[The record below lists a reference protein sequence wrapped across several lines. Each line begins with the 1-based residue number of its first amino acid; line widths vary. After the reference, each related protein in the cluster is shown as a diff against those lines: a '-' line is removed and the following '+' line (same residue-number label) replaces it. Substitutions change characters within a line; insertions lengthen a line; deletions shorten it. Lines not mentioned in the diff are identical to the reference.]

1 MSDALISSGT
11 PASVKTSLGS
21 LLPSGT
27 KMLCGTTPI
36 FTSPGTSLYNVVY
49 PVPFSSV
56 TRSAVAT
63 VNGLASS
70 CFIYNQSNAG
80 FTIKMNSN
88 VAGTW
93 SARWIAVGN

>member
-11 PASVKTSLGS
+11 PASVNTSLGS

-27 KMLCGTTPI
+27 KMLCGSTPSLV
-36 FTSPGTSLYNVVY
+36 SPGTYIYDVVY

-63 VNGLASS
+63 VNGVASS
-70 CFIYNQSNAG
+70 CYIYNQSNAG
-80 FTIKMNSN
+80 FTIQMDLN